1 MSANSLVHPDKER
14 LIAFGLGKLDLDDAV
29 DIETH
34 LNECDDCCDTLL
46 SLKDDTFIGLVRESA
61 DSVLDRPVQGCD
73 SISTTTAPFPSQ
85 TAGAL
90 DLVPRELAA
99 HPRYQVLE
107 LIGKGGMGL
116 VFKAEHKLMNR
127 TAALKVIN
135 PKLIS
140 DEEAVRRFRREV
152 QAAARLA
159 HPNIVAAYDAEQAG
173 DVHFLVIE
181 YVDGINLSEVIA
193 QTGALE
199 ISKACD
205 YVKQVADGLQHA
217 HAKGMVHR
225 DIKPHNLMVNSE
237 GQIKVLDFGL
247 ATFAMSASE
256 VANASS
262 NNSDKLS
269 HVTTSG
275 TMMGTPDFISPEQAG
290 DCRAADIR
298 SDIYSLGC
306 TFYYLLTGRP
316 PFNAGT
322 AIERVKAHA
331 NVEPKP
337 IDEIRSDIPPELA
350 AIVRRMMA
358 KDPSSRFSTPSE
370 VADALVPFTTGGQ
383 RTQEQPPSVTP
394 QPRTSGNRWVPRT
407 KRLVAAA
414 FAGGLAVAAAIFFI
428 QLQKTT
434 IRFEVNDPNL
444 SVSFGQDS
452 ITVKDADRQ
461 FTVIPGAKQRFTIK
475 NKEDGTEL
483 EMDTLTLNKGQK
495 VALKIDVIEGQVRV
509 EPSDGS
515 ISIGKSESATQSV
528 DAWVERLTG
537 LREHMETAF
546 AVGPELLL
554 LDPDKGLEIVQK
566 AWPQIKIPEVKTG
579 ILKAFAFSKPL
590 QPKKHPKVLQV
601 LDLGMRDSDPE
612 IHSYA
617 AAYVKEFSKEDFG
630 GNDKAYASW
639 YSGFGSKSPE
649 EVLQLSQSRVT
660 EGLANQLADFENAM
674 RKGDM
679 KEAQNL
685 AGQLGEIGSPIAIPT
700 LIGAIEAD
708 NSYDTVYGVGYFAL
722 GQITD
727 VAYSPYHDGAWWR
740 RWWEKNK
747 SRYPKE
753 VQQREIPEFPK
764 TANGKDYKPLPE
776 NMDTLEGKLAYFK
789 QIETKG
795 PTTMWDWAGQ
805 VATHKDPSAIPFMI
819 GVIEADNTYETV
831 YGVGYFG
838 LGRLT
843 GVQYSESHNGA
854 WWRKWWEENK
864 SKYPKDVQ
872 AIEIPDVRA
881 QFVAMKKAAKA
892 ADDPQKDI
900 ADIPVKDLHVGDNK
914 NMRYFLIGPRKEAEA
929 PESGYKLVVVMPGG
943 DGSADFN
950 PFIRRMFKY
959 AMNNDYLV
967 VQPVAFKWKPN
978 QQIVW
983 PTRKNKVDGQK
994 FATEDFVEA
1003 IIRDVEAK
1011 YKVDKKA
1018 VYTLTWSSSGP
1029 AAYAIALAKDTPV
1042 TGSYI
1047 AMSVF
1052 HPDSLPPLAAARGR
1066 AFYIEHSPE
1075 DQVCPFDQAKQAEE
1089 SLKKEGANVQFN
1101 TYEGGHGWH
1110 GDIFTN
1116 IHNGVK
1122 WLEEQTAKDK

>member
-1 MSANSLVHPDKER
+1 MSASSLTHPDKER

-46 SLKDDTFIGLVRESA
+46 NLKDDTFIGLVRQSA
-61 DSVLDRPVQGCD
+61 DSILDRPVADGHFN
-73 SISTTTAPFPSQ
+73 STTTAPFPSLP
-85 TAGAL
+85 AADL
-90 DLVPRELAA
+90 DLVPGELRD

-127 TAALKVIN
+127 TVALKVIN
-135 PKLIS
+135 PKLIR
-140 DEEAVRRFRREV
+140 DDEAVRRFRREV

-173 DVHFLVIE
+173 DVHFLVME

-193 QTGALE
+193 QSGALE
-199 ISKACD
+199 IATACD

-225 DIKPHNLMVNSE
+225 DIKPHNLMINSE

-247 ATFAMSASE
+247 ATFAMTASE
-256 VANASS
+256 EANASS
-262 NNSDKLS
+262 KDHEQLS
-269 HVTTSG
+269 HVTTLG

-290 DCRAADIR
+290 DCHSADIR

-322 AIERVKAHA
+322 AIERVRAHA
-331 NVEPKP
+331 KVEPKP
-337 IDEIRSDIPPELA
+337 IEAFRSDIPPTLA
-350 AIVRRMMA
+350 AIVRQMMT
-358 KDPSSRFSTPSE
+358 KDPAARYSTPAE
-370 VADALVPFTTGGQ
+370 VADALVPFTTEGQ
-383 RTQEQPPSVTP
+383 RIQQQPSSAAP
-394 QPRTSGNRWVPRT
+394 QPLVSGRRWVPRT

-414 FAGGLAVAAAIFFI
+414 FAGGLAVAAAIFVI
-428 QLQKTT
+428 ELQKTT
-434 IRFEVNDPNL
+434 VRFEVNDPNL
-444 SVSFGQDS
+444 SISFGADS
-452 ITVKDADRQ
+452 IAVKDGDRH
-461 FTVIPGAKQRFTIK
+461 FTVVPGTEQRFVIK
-475 NKEDGTEL
+475 QDGKDL
-483 EMDTLTLNKGQK
+483 ETDTFTLDKGQK
-495 VALKIDVIEGQVRV
+495 VALKVDVVQGQVRV
-509 EPSDGS
+509 VPSDGS
-515 ISIGKSESATQSV
+515 IVVGKSESASQSV
-528 DAWVERLTG
+528 DAWVERLIG
-537 LREHMETAF
+537 LRDHMQTAF
-546 AVGPELLL
+546 AIGPELLL

-566 AWPQIKIPEVKTG
+566 AWPKIKVPEVKTG
-579 ILKAFAFSKPL
+579 LLKAFAFSKPL
-590 QPKKHPKVLQV
+590 HPKKHPKVLQV

-612 IHSYA
+612 IQSYA
-617 AAYVKEFSKEDFG
+617 AAYLKEYSKEDFG

-639 YSGFGSKSPE
+639 YAGFGAKSPE
-649 EVLQLSQSRVT
+649 DVLQLSQSRVT
-660 EGLANQLADFENAM
+660 EGLAKQLAEFESAM
-674 RKGDM
+674 QKGDLRD
-679 KEAQNL
+679 AQRL
-685 AGQLGEIGSPIAIPT
+685 AGEFGDIESPIAIPT
-700 LIGAIEAD
+700 LIGAIDAD
-708 NSYDTVYGVGYFAL
+708 NSYDTIYGVGYFGL
-722 GQITD
+722 SRITD
-727 VAYSPYHDGAWWR
+727 VDYSPYHDGAWWR
-740 RWWEKNK
+740 RWWSNNK
-747 SRYPKE
+747 RRYPQA
-753 VQQREIPEFPK
+753 VQQREIPEFPL
-764 TANGKDYKPLPE
+764 TANGKTHKPFPAD
-776 NMDTLEGKLAYFK
+776 MDTLQGKLAYFS
-789 QIETKG
+789 QLQNNG
-795 PTTMWDWAGQ
+795 PTTLWDWAGQ

-819 GVIEADNTYETV
+819 GVIDADNTYETV

-843 GVQYSESHNGA
+843 GVKYSESHNGG
-854 WWRKWWEENK
+854 WWRNWWAENK
-864 SKYPKDVQ
+864 SKYSKEVQ
-872 AIEIPDVRA
+872 DLKIPDVRVQMA
-881 QFVAMKKAAKA
+881 AMKKAAKA
-892 ADDPQKDI
+892 ADDPLKDV

-950 PFIRRMFKY
+950 PFIRRIFKN
-959 AMNNDYLV
+959 ALNNEFLI

-983 PTRKNKVDGQK
+983 PTRTSKIDGQK

-1018 VYTLTWSSSGP
+1018 VYTLSWSSSGP

-1075 DQVCPFDQAKQAEE
+1075 DQVCPFDQAKRAEE

-1110 GDIFTN
+1110 GDIFSN
-1116 IHNGVK
+1116 IRNGVK
-1122 WLEEQTAKDK
+1122 WLEQQTVKDK

>member
-1 MSANSLVHPDKER
+1 MSANSLAHPDKER

-46 SLKDDTFIGLVRESA
+46 NLKDDTFIGLVRQSA
-61 DSVLDRPVQGCD
+61 DSVLEKSVQGGE
-73 SISTTTAPFPSQ
+73 SISTTTAHFPSQ
-85 TAGAL
+85 PAGVL
-90 DLVPRELAA
+90 DLVPRELAD

-116 VFKAEHKLMNR
+116 VFKSEHKLMNR
-127 TAALKVIN
+127 TVALKVIN
-135 PKLIS
+135 PKLIR
-140 DEEAVRRFRREV
+140 DDEAVRRFRREV

-159 HPNIVAAYDAEQAG
+159 HPNIVTAYDAEQAG
-173 DVHFLVIE
+173 DVHFLVME
-181 YVDGINLSEVIA
+181 YVDGVNLSEVIA
-193 QTGALE
+193 QSGALE
-199 ISKACD
+199 IATACD

-225 DIKPHNLMVNSE
+225 DIKPHNLMANSS

-247 ATFAMSASE
+247 ATFAISASE
-256 VANASS
+256 VSGEGASESS
-262 NNSDKLS
+262 NRHDRLSD
-269 HVTTSG
+269 VTTLG

-290 DCRAADIR
+290 DCRSADIR

-331 NVEPKP
+331 KVEPKP
-337 IDEIRSDIPPELA
+337 IEAIRSDIPPTLA
-350 AIVRRMMA
+350 DIVRQMMA
-358 KDPSSRFSTPSE
+358 KDPTARYSTPAE
-370 VADALVPFTTGGQ
+370 VADALIPFTTEGQ
-383 RTQEQPPSVTP
+383 RTQP
-394 QPRTSGNRWVPRT
+394 QPLTTGRRWVPRT

-414 FAGGLAVAAAIFFI
+414 FAGGLAVAAAIFFV
-428 QLQKTT
+428 QQQKTT

-444 SVSFGQDS
+444 SISFGTDS
-452 ITVKDADRQ
+452 IAVKDGDRH
-461 FTVIPGAKQRFTIK
+461 FTVVPGTEQRFVIK
-475 NKEDGTEL
+475 QDGKDL
-483 EMDTLTLNKGQK
+483 ETDTFTLDKGQK
-495 VALKIDVIEGQVRV
+495 VALKVDVVQGQVRV
-509 EPSDGS
+509 VPSDGS
-515 ISIGKSESATQSV
+515 IVVGKSESASQSV
-528 DAWVERLTG
+528 DAWVERLVG
-537 LREHMETAF
+537 LRDHMQTAF
-546 AVGPELLL
+546 VIGPELLL

-566 AWPQIKIPEVKTG
+566 AWPKITVPEVKTG
-579 ILKAFAFSKPL
+579 LLKAFAFSKPL

-612 IHSYA
+612 IQSYA
-617 AAYVKEFSKEDFG
+617 AAYVKEYSKEDFG
-630 GNDKAYASW
+630 GNYKAYASW
-639 YSGFGSKSPE
+639 YTGFGSKSPE

-660 EGLANQLADFENAM
+660 EGLAKQIAAFETAM
-674 RKGDM
+674 KKGDLQ
-679 KEAQNL
+679 EAQNF
-685 AGQLGEIGSPIAIPT
+685 AGDLGEIESPFAIPT

-708 NSYDTVYGVGYFAL
+708 NSYDTIYGIGYFGL
-722 GQITD
+722 SKITD
-727 VAYSPYHDGAWWR
+727 VSYSPYHDGPWWR

-747 SRYPKE
+747 SQYPKE

-764 TANGKDYKPLPE
+764 TANGKAHKPFPE
-776 NMDTLEGKLAYFK
+776 DMDTLAGKLAYFS
-789 QIETKG
+789 QLQSGG
-795 PTTMWDWAGQ
+795 PTTLWDWAGQ
-805 VATHKDPSAIPFMI
+805 VAEHKDPAAIPFMI
-819 GVIEADNTYETV
+819 GVIDADNTYNTV

-843 GVQYSESHNGA
+843 GVKYAQSHDGT
-854 WWRKWWEENK
+854 WWRNWWEENK
-864 SKYPKDVQ
+864 SKYSKEVQ

-881 QFVAMKKAAKA
+881 QMAAMKKGAKA
-892 ADDPQKDI
+892 ADDPLKDV

-950 PFIRRMFKY
+950 PFIRRIFKN
-959 AMNNDYLV
+959 ALNNEFLI

-983 PTRKNKVDGQK
+983 PTRTSKVDGQK

-1018 VYTLTWSSSGP
+1018 VYTLSWSSSGP

-1066 AFYIEHSPE
+1066 AFFIEHSPE

-1089 SLKKEGANVQFN
+1089 SLKKEGASVQFN

-1110 GDIFTN
+1110 GDIFSN
-1116 IHNGVK
+1116 IRNGVK
-1122 WLEEQTAKDK
+1122 WLEQQTAKDK